1 MVEFNIRNFRFYR
14 WERERERESSP
25 IVLSY
30 KIYTRFSFS
39 FFPFFCTRVCLLIK
53 SDRIKWELN
62 TLFSL
67 KYRAYKSFVFFF
79 FFLSSFFP
87 LFFSYHRICIAD
99 ISSFDIIT
107 PSRGRGLCNNFHIGS
122 IEKRRYLRLLW
133 RYAKIAET
141 TRLNKVTAH
150 GEIKIRLHRIRVLFF
165 PSNHLQRE
173 YSDNY
178 RPLFLRKLNIQNTQK
193 KFDDKKKNENK
204 KIQNTIHRIKIV
216 RPDKFPIMDFAN

>member
-1 MVEFNIRNFRFYR
+1 MF
-14 WERERERESSP
+14 
-25 IVLSY
+25 
-30 KIYTRFSFS
+30 
-39 FFPFFCTRVCLLIK
+39 
-53 SDRIKWELN
+53 
-62 TLFSL
+62 
-67 KYRAYKSFVFFF
+67 FFF

-193 KFDDKKKNENK
+193 KFDDKKKNKNK
-204 KIQNTIHRIKIV
+204 KIQYIASKLSAPTNSPSWTLPIKFDYCAFSSFFIKQSNFQLSFPSFSPVFTNKFIIELHV
-216 RPDKFPIMDFAN
+216 RSKHLPRL